1 MVTKSTKRARVK
13 MQEPPM
19 PMPLPRGVVVCQGC
33 GGAGGSC
40 AGCDG
45 SGYRLAPIVPQ
56 PLPAPIDIPGK
67 DPWYRSILTD
77 HNGDFDMGAVLVG
90 VVTVFMCANS
100 GFDTVMLHTKFDAQS
115 FGIGIA
121 AVLGGF
127 AAYKWGDA
135 KRPDTTVTSVTA
147 STVTTGPTP

>member
-1 MVTKSTKRARVK
+1 MTKPKMAMRLKTVTT
-13 MQEPPM
+13 
-19 PMPLPRGVVVCQGC
+19 
-33 GGAGGSC
+33 
-40 AGCDG
+40 
-45 SGYRLAPIVPQ
+45 
-56 PLPAPIDIPGK
+56 PAPVQVPGK

-90 VVTVFMCANS
+90 AVTLFMCWNA
-100 GFDTVMLHTKFDAQS
+100 GYDTMILHTKFDAQA

-135 KRPDTTVTSVTA
+135 KRPPGTITT
-147 STVTTGPTP
+147 TTEAVKP